1 MRRSV
6 ALFCVLLTAAAA
18 SAAAQVVPAAVGR
31 QISITAGGM
40 GSLFQPSFQGDWQPV
55 VNPGQNCTST
65 SVCEPVSNPSSLGL
79 FGVGAYVDVKFTRW
93 IQLEA
98 EGRWMRFNQLTPYW
112 APAGSGGIYE
122 DNYLIGPRVPLV
134 HVWKASVYGKALI
147 GYGNMGLGAYPG
159 LCSTATCIASGR
171 FTDIAFGGGAD
182 IKLTRRITLRAFD
195 AEYQYWPQWSSS
207 SLAPYGVSMGVGYR
221 VF

>member
-6 ALFCVLLTAAAA
+6 ALFCILLTAGAA
-18 SAAAQVVPAAVGR
+18 SAVAQVAPSAFSR

-40 GSLFQPSFQGDWQPV
+40 GSLFQPSYQGDWDAACTSLRLCQPV
-55 VNPGQNCTST
+55 S
-65 SVCEPVSNPSSLGL
+65 SPSQSGL

-98 EGRWMRFNQLTPYW
+98 EGRWLRFNQYNPTQSK
-112 APAGSGGIYE
+112 GGGIFE
-122 DNYLIGPRVPLV
+122 DNYLIGPRVPIA

-147 GYGNMGLGAYPG
+147 GYGKMNLGYYPG
-159 LCSTATCIASGR
+159 YCTTSACVASGR
-171 FTDIAFGGGAD
+171 FTDVAFGGGAD
-182 IKLTRRITLRAFD
+182 IKLTRRITLRALD
-195 AEYQYWPQWSSS
+195 AEYQYWPQWGAS
-207 SLAPYGVSMGVGYR
+207 SLSPYGVSVGVAYR

>member
-6 ALFCVLLTAAAA
+6 ALFCILLTAAAA
-18 SAAAQVVPAAVGR
+18 SAAAQVVPAAIGR

-40 GSLFQPSFQGDWQPV
+40 GSLFQPSFQGDWDTA
-55 VNPGQNCTST
+55 CST
-65 SVCEPVSNPSSLGL
+65 LVLCQPVSNRSQSGL

-98 EGRWMRFNQLTPYW
+98 EGRWLRFNQYNPTLTT
-112 APAGSGGIYE
+112 GGGIYE
-122 DNYLIGPRVPLV
+122 DNYLIGPRVPIV
-134 HVWKASVYGKALI
+134 HVWKASVYGKALV
-147 GYGNMGLGAYPG
+147 GYGNMNLGSYPG
-159 LCSTATCIASGR
+159 YCPTGACVASGR

-195 AEYQYWPQWSSS
+195 AEYQYWPQWGAS
-207 SLAPYGVSMGVGYR
+207 SLSPYGVSVGVAYR